1 MKTKRGHTNLNPPTL
16 KSPPLKPSLNITP
29 TNNKSP
35 SRFSLNPF
43 PPQKRAQ
50 LTIFIILTI
59 LLIAIIAIV
68 LYNQGTFTNI
78 FQTQSPIEQIAEC
91 SQNHLQQAITLLSN
105 QGGAIQPENYFLY
118 QDNKVDYICY
128 TNEDYKPCKMQKP
141 ILKTSIEQE
150 LEKYTTPKIKQC
162 IESTK
167 TTLLKKGKSITN
179 KEPEISIE
187 LMPNNAIINIEL
199 DLQITDSESRE
210 SYKTIKT
217 DVNTMLY
224 DFIAITSQISNN
236 EVEFGDTETINYMLT
251 NQPWLQLEKKKQSE
265 GTKIYILTD
274 RESKDNFIFAT
285 RSYAIPPAG
294 IN

>member
-1 MKTKRGHTNLNPPTL
+1 MKTKRGPLNLNQST
-16 KSPPLKPSLNITP
+16 LNITP
-29 TNNKSP
+29 PNNK
-35 SRFSLNPF
+35 
-43 PPQKRAQ
+43 AQ
-50 LTIFIILTI
+50 LTIFIILAI
-59 LLIAIIAIV
+59 LLIAIIAII
-68 LYNQGTFTNI
+68 LYNQGQLTIF

-91 SQNHLQQAITLLSN
+91 SQNHLKQAIQEISN
-105 QGGAIQPENYFLY
+105 QGGAINPTNYFLY

-162 IESTK
+162 IQSTK
-167 TTLLKKGKSITN
+167 TTLEKKGKTITN

-187 LMPNNAIINIEL
+187 LMPNNAILKINL
-199 DLQITDSESRE
+199 DLQITDSESTQ
-210 SYKTIKT
+210 SYKTINT

-224 DFIAITSQISNN
+224 DFIAITSQIANN
-236 EVEFGDTETINYMLT
+236 EVEFGDTETINHMLT

-274 RESKDNFIFAT
+274 RESDNKFIFAT
-285 RSYAIPPAG
+285 RSFAIPPAG